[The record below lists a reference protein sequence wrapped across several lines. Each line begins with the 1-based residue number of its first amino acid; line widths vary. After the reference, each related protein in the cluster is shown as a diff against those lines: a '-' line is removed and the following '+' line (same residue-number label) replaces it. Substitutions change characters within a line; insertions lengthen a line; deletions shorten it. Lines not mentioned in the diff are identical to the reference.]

1 MSLFEEKHIYKV
13 SELTRTIKTV
23 LEGSFL
29 SDIWVEGEVSGL
41 SRPFSGHIYF
51 RLKDED
57 SQIDCV
63 IYRSVAESLRFLP
76 ENGISIILKG
86 EINVYEPRG
95 TYQIVVHRIE
105 PLGIGALQL
114 AFEQLKQR
122 LYEEGLFDTEHKKPI
137 PFLPKK
143 IGVITSATGAAI
155 RDILTIIKRR
165 FYNVHILIHPV
176 SVQGEGSAEEIAQA
190 IDNMNK
196 IGDIDVLIVGR
207 GGGSIE
213 DLWSFNEE
221 IVARS
226 IYASKIPV
234 ISAVGHEID
243 WTISDFVADLRAP
256 TPSAAA
262 EMVVPNKADLVRTL
276 ETMKSRL
283 YFNID
288 NRIGQEQSRLENC
301 LRRMKSAD
309 VRNIISSYQ
318 QNIDFFLQRAYDIV
332 SKKIEQ
338 NRRYILEYQ
347 SKFLYVGVPMMA
359 SNARNQ
365 INKLTQKLTDLVHQI
380 IEGKKKEFNINVAKL
395 DALSP
400 LSILKRGYSLCRKVV
415 TKEAIKGVSD
425 VSVGDDISVMMVD
438 GEILCNVED
447 VKKVDKFVFNGN
459 RKP

>member
-1 MSLFEEKHIYKV
+1 MSLFEEKRIYKV
-13 SELTRTIKTV
+13 SELTRIIKTV
-23 LEGSFL
+23 LEESFL
-29 SDIWVEGEVSGL
+29 SDVWVEGEVSGL

-51 RLKDED
+51 KLKDEN

-63 IYRSVAESLRFLP
+63 IYRGIAESLKFLP
-76 ENGISIILKG
+76 ENGISIILWGK
-86 EINVYEPRG
+86 INVYEPKG
-95 TYQIVVHRIE
+95 TYQIVVYRIE

-122 LYEEGLFDTEHKKPI
+122 LYDEGLFDPEHKKLI
-137 PFLPKK
+137 PFLPRK

-155 RDILTIIKRR
+155 RDILTITRRR

-196 IGDIDVLIVGR
+196 FDDIDVLIVGR

-243 WTISDFVADLRAP
+243 WTISDLVADLRAP

-262 EMVVPNKADLVRTL
+262 EMVVPNKADLIRTL
-276 ETMKSRL
+276 ETLKSRL
-283 YFNID
+283 YLNIS
-288 NRIGQEQSRLENC
+288 NKIGQEQSLLEAYC
-301 LRRMKSAD
+301 RRMKSAD
-309 VRNIISSYQ
+309 VRNIIHSYQ
-318 QNIDFFLQRAYDIV
+318 QNIDFFLQRAYDIIV
-332 SKKIEQ
+332 KKIEQ

-359 SNARNQ
+359 SNARNR
-365 INKLTQKLTDLVHQI
+365 INNLAQKLADLIRQI
-380 IEGKKKEFNINVAKL
+380 IEKKRKDFNISIAKL

-400 LSILKRGYSLCRKVV
+400 LSILKRGYSLCKKP
-415 TKEAIKGVSD
+415 TTNEPIKSVSD
-425 VSVGDDISVMMVD
+425 VSIGDDISVTLVD

-447 VKKVDKFVFNGN
+447 VK
-459 RKP
+459 RK